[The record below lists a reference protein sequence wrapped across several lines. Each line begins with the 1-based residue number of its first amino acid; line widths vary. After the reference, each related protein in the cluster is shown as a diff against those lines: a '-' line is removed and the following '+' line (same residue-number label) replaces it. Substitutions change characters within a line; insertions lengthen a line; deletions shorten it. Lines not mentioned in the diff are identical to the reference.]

1 MQGIGGKRVVRNG
14 WWKTGAC
21 GMSETFDLLN
31 VSTSSPLLRTLL
43 RGPPR
48 RTGPWAL
55 HTSSASTILLT
66 VLLTV
71 LLRFPFDL
79 LCLISALLRTN
90 YYELRTTNELLL
102 SLGGTSAGLAKNADA
117 LAAEGDEVGK

>member
-1 MQGIGGKRVVRNG
+1 MGGGKLVHVP
-14 WWKTGAC
+14 
-21 GMSETFDLLN
+21 SETFDLLN

-55 HTSSASTILLT
+55 HTSSASTI
-66 VLLTV
+66 LLTV